1 MRVSSLAREMLAN
14 VAMRSPRIAARRNR
28 AGRYASALNPAVA
41 LSQFAFIRDKL
52 GPVEGKVVAEV
63 GAVTPFPWG
72 CCCSG
77 PACPSTSTW
86 IASSATWRVS
96 GPGSSMR
103 NSPGSPPRRSVGA
116 GAGWVGGRKNSP
128 GRTWSS
134 WSRKP
139 SSRSTHQDSDP
150 WTRSSP
156 STCWNTCWTHLPP
169 SSGWPPHPPGG
180 RMVHRIDDGRHD
192 LGVAEP
198 APLDFL
204 CPMESLWDAMGSA
217 RGMPNRRRHPEIMAA
232 LDAAGFDAIA
242 EITNRF
248 TVADIARSRPRL
260 ARRFRDMP
268 DEGLIPKDAM
278 IVAGAVTPLRLSAQR
293 MPGLP

>member
-63 GAVTPFPWG
+63 GAGDTLPLG
-72 CCCSG
+72 LLLL
-77 PACPSTSTW
+77 
-86 IASSATWRVS
+86 
-96 GPGSSMR
+96 
-103 NSPGSPPRRSVGA
+103 GA
-116 GAGWVGGRKNSP
+116 GASKYIDVDRFPGDVAGKRARVLYAELARIAPEDVRRGWGRLGRRPEEFPWEDLVVMVPKAIESIDPTRLGPVDAIISFKVLEHLLDPLAAFVGMAAA
-128 GRTWSS
+128 
-134 WSRKP
+134 
-139 SSRSTHQDSDP
+139 
-150 WTRSSP
+150 
-156 STCWNTCWTHLPP
+156 L
-169 SSGWPPHPPGG
+169 PPGG
-180 RMVHRIDDGRHD
+180 RMVHRIDYGPHD
-192 LGVAEP
+192 LWVAEP

-204 CPMESLWDAMGSA
+204 CPTEWLWDAMGSA
-217 RGMPNRRRHPEIMAA
+217 RGMPNRWRHPEIMAA

-242 EITNRF
+242 DITNRF

-260 ARRFRDMP
+260 ARRFRDIP

-278 IVAGAVTPLRLSAQR
+278 IVAVRR
-293 MPGLP
+293 